1 MIWKTEILN
10 HLWQSTAFAAAIAL
24 VTLALRRNSPRVRYW
39 LWFAASMKFLLP
51 FSLLVST
58 GSRMP
63 LSHGVPAF
71 HAVTVQQ
78 MSFVFS
84 PVVTPVR
91 QPFPWIWVWA
101 AGVLFFAARWFRNWC
116 FVKTART
123 LEPGVYGLFRPELR
137 LPEGLTD
144 EQLSVVIAHE
154 ERHIECFD
162 NLTAALHMVVETLFW
177 FHPLAWWIGA
187 RMMEERER
195 DCDEAVLRRG
205 NQPGAY
211 ARSIVQVCSTYVESP
226 LACASGISGSD
237 LKKRIREI
245 MTWRGSLPVTRTGKA
260 LLAVAAVAA
269 VSLPFVLGVLRAQ
282 TLPPT
287 PALTYSVVSIHR
299 SSPDARGQQWETGPQ
314 GGLRTINTT
323 VLSLIEWAYEIPED
337 RLQGVPAWAASEH
350 YDVAF
355 TPAEPETAELR
366 IANAAEMARRTRNW
380 QRLQRVLQDRFQL
393 VLRQETRELPIYAL
407 VQDKNGAKLSHTDS
421 EKSSFLIQ
429 GGHVAATAQM
439 VSRLPEF
446 LEKEVGRPVID
457 KTALTGMFN
466 FTLDWDPN
474 ESAGSTEKP
483 ALVTA
488 LREQLGLRL
497 ESEKGPVQ
505 VYVVEKIEQPT
516 EN

>member
-1 MIWKTEILN
+1 MNEIAN
-10 HLWQSTAFAAAIAL
+10 HLWQSTAFALAIAL
-24 VTLALRRNSPRVRYW
+24 ATLALRRNSPRVRYW
-39 LWFAASMKFLLP
+39 LWFAASMKFLIP

-63 LSHGVPAF
+63 LSHGVPQF

-78 MSFVFS
+78 MSFAFS
-84 PVVTPVR
+84 PVVSPVR

-101 AGVLFFAARWFRNWC
+101 AGVLFFAARWFRNWR

-154 ERHIECFD
+154 ERHVECFD

-177 FHPLAWWIGA
+177 FHPLVWWIGA

-260 LLAVAAVAA
+260 VLAVAAVAA
-269 VSLPFVLGVLRAQ
+269 ISLPFVLGVLRAQ
-282 TLPPT
+282 TLPPAPT
-287 PALTYSVVSIHR
+287 LTYDAVSIHK
-299 SSPDARGQQWETGPQ
+299 SPPSGNHLISPGPQ
-314 GGLRTINTT
+314 SGVRATGMSAAGLIA
-323 VLSLIEWAYEIPED
+323 WAYNVQSFQIVGAP
-337 RLQGVPAWAASEH
+337 GWASTQS
-350 YDVAF
+350 YDVSF
-355 TPAEPETAELR
+355 TPDKGEAALNESSSLKQIEGWRARNMERMQAVLR
-366 IANAAEMARRTRNW
+366 
-380 QRLQRVLQDRFQL
+380 DRFGL
-393 VLRQETRELPIYAL
+393 LLRSESRELPVYNL
-407 VQDKNGAKLSHTDS
+407 VQAKGGAKLTPHDPANPGH
-421 EKSSFLIQ
+421 EMSSDGRQIT
-429 GGHVAATAQM
+429 GVDATM
-439 VSRLPEF
+439 SMLTRM
-446 LEKEVGRPVID
+446 LESLLDRPVHD
-457 KTALTGMFN
+457 ETHLSGEFEFKVTPESDGPMSESLFTAL
-466 FTLDWDPN
+466 P
-474 ESAGSTEKP
+474 
-483 ALVTA
+483 
-488 LREQLGLRL
+488 EQLGLKL
-497 ESEKGPVQ
+497 ESAKGPVQ
-505 VYVVEKIEQPT
+505 VYVVEKIDPPT